1 MTNPEPSSHTSL
13 TWNDVR
19 NLLDSKL
26 VSTGVP
32 GVIVGVAITRAID
45 GAWGQAIQALGVA
58 AGVWVLIKV
67 GVRLAPKVE
76 RVVDHVDRT
85 FDDRFELTLS
95 TVTGFHRQYLE
106 ALKAHCHSINIEGY
120 KGRLPRLVLEKVYVP
135 LRVSVDDPDRS
146 PLQNRSLKIWDKLP
160 KVEQPDGYFPERLIA
175 IIASPGYGKTTLLRF
190 LTLSFSNTTYVEH
203 GAKDLIPV
211 LLLFRSFHSAIQSKK
226 EPSLPTLIVS
236 QVKELPR
243 CDNLRTSE
251 PWFKGQLSR
260 GKCLVMF
267 DGLDEVPE
275 ERRDLVSQWANW
287 QMQNYQTQFIITSR
301 PHGYDNSLFSG
312 VQRFDVLD
320 LNSDQQR
327 LFIEQWYSC
336 ITWEREWKSHYE
348 ESQQD
353 PNSSKRLS
361 QEQAAA
367 ESEHLAQLAADDLK
381 RQLFSD
387 RSLTDLAKNPLLI
400 TIIAATHEAGEQL
413 PKQRIHLYREIF
425 KVLLEYRPNRRDTR
439 LTITNADDNQKVLQ
453 GLALSLTEA
462 EKTRFSAEE
471 GADWIRDRLVAV
483 RPAETLTPKGFLD
496 EIQKISGLLAGGEGN
511 LYEFTHKT
519 FQEYLAALELS
530 STTDGFSK
538 VISQLENEDW
548 KEVTYFFAML
558 KNPNPFI
565 EAALKSPSVSNLAL
579 AGRLVE
585 DNPRVREDLKDKTL
599 DARKHNHSFSLAQLQ
614 QRFRNLVRI
623 DDKRSI
629 SGFITWGEYCFFQI
643 AQLDGQFHSKAA
655 AYSAFEFPNGYPIK
669 DISWEDARW
678 FCAWLSTQASLA
690 SEDEVYEYRLPTPEE
705 WQQVRQ
711 RVSAANNPD
720 NTLTPWTTD
729 PTLGGNT
736 LCVVRE
742 CIPERY
748 RTLVNYLANGAW
760 KEADQETDLQ
770 MLKAV
775 GSAAEKRGYLELEEI
790 REFPCDDLRI
800 IDRLWVKF
808 SGGRFGFSVQKQIWV
823 EVGGKLD
830 YGKDWDAAQEAF
842 ELMSDRNG
850 WRQSGS
856 YISYPGDLIFDP
868 SSPTGHLPLKHRGS
882 VRVVDSC
889 HSGSVI
895 RRARLEVKS
904 GSMKEKRG
912 SDLNLVEWWSVSRV
926 FVEFFSRIQ
935 TCKL

>member
-1 MTNPEPSSHTSL
+1 M
-13 TWNDVR
+13 
-19 NLLDSKL
+19 
-26 VSTGVP
+26 
-32 GVIVGVAITRAID
+32 IVGVAITRAID

-58 AGVWVLIKV
+58 AGAWVLIKV

-85 FDDRFELTLS
+85 FDNRVELTLS

-106 ALKAHCHSINIEGY
+106 ALKTHCHSINIEGY

-160 KVEQPDGYFPERLIA
+160 KVEQPDGYFSERLIA

-190 LTLSFSNTTYVEH
+190 LTLSFSNTTYIEH

-243 CDNLRTSE
+243 CDELRTSE

-462 EKTRFSAEE
+462 KKTRFSAEE
-471 GADWIRDRLVAV
+471 GADWIRDRLTTVH
-483 RPAETLTPKGFLD
+483 PAATLTPKGFLD

-530 STTDGFSK
+530 SITDGFSR
-538 VISQLENEDW
+538 VISQLESEDW
-548 KEVTYFFAML
+548 KEVIYFFAMQ
-558 KNPNPFI
+558 KDPNPFI
-565 EAALKSPSVSNLAL
+565 EAALKSPNVSHLAL
-579 AGRLVE
+579 AWRLVK

-599 DARKHNHSFSLAQLQ
+599 DALREHNFIFSSMQLY
-614 QRFRNLVRI
+614 QRFRNLVQI
-623 DDKRSI
+623 NDKAGVSE
-629 SGFITWGEYCFFQI
+629 FITWGEYKLLQQD
-643 AQLDGQFHSKAA
+643 QLDGQFHSQSAI
-655 AYSAFEFPNGYPIK
+655 YSTYHLPSGNPIE

-690 SEDEVYEYRLPTPEE
+690 SEDEVYDYRLPTPEE
-705 WQQVRQ
+705 WQQVQQHIASSEHSR
-711 RVSAANNPD
+711 S
-720 NTLTPWTTD
+720 LTSWTTD
-729 PTLGGNT
+729 PALGGNA

-742 CIPERY
+742 RIPDCY
-748 RTLVNYLANGAW
+748 RNLVNYLANGAW
-760 KEADQETDLQ
+760 KEADQETERQ

-775 GSAAEKRGYLELEEI
+775 GSDAEKRGCLDLEEI

-830 YGKDWDAAQEAF
+830 YSKDLEAAVKAYGK
-842 ELMSDRNG
+842 MSDRNG
-850 WRQSGS
+850 WQQSGS
-856 YISYPGDLIFDP
+856 FISPSDVIFDITAP
-868 SSPTGHLPLKHRGS
+868 LGHLPSFGMLGLVFEGAIRLG
-882 VRVVDSC
+882 VV
-889 HSGSVI
+889 GGGI
-895 RRARLEVKS
+895 FL
-904 GSMKEKRG
+904 
-912 SDLNLVEWWSVSRV
+912 
-926 FVEFFSRIQ
+926 SRIQ